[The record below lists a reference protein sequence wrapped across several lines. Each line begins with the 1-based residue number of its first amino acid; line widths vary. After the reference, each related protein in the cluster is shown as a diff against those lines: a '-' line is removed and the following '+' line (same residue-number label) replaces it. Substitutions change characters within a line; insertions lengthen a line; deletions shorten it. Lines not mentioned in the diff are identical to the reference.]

1 MDSLV
6 STDWLARH
14 LGEADLV
21 VLDATRHLPGTDRDP
36 RADFA
41 AAHIPGARYLD
52 LPTLHDPESA
62 LGNTLPTRAQFEARM
77 RSLGLARTDRVV
89 LYDDSDLASA
99 ARAWFILRL
108 YGHEKIAILD
118 GGWARWQAEKR
129 PSESGAPA
137 IEPSNYTAP
146 QPASAVRDKAQMLVN
161 LDSRAEQVVDARDAG
176 RFTGRTADTIHD
188 LPGGHIPGSRNVF
201 FRDLF
206 ASDGTYR
213 SKEDL
218 RRLFKQAGLDSDTP
232 TVATCGSGMTAS
244 VVLFALHLAGA
255 DDTAL
260 YDGSW
265 AEWGADPATP
275 KETGDAA

>member
-36 RADFA
+36 QADFA

-52 LPTLHDPESA
+52 LPTLHDPETA
-62 LGNTLPTRAQFEARM
+62 LGNTLPTRAQFETRM
-77 RSLGLARTDRVV
+77 RALGLARTDRLV

-118 GGWARWQAEKR
+118 GGWARWRAEER
-129 PSESGAPA
+129 PTESGAPK
-137 IEPSNYTAP
+137 IEPSDYTAP
-146 QPASAVRDKAQMLVN
+146 QPTSAVRDKAQMLAN
-161 LDSRAEQVVDARDAG
+161 LDSYAEQVVDARDAG
-176 RFTGRTADTIHD
+176 RFTGRTADTVHD
-188 LPGGHIPGSRNVF
+188 LPGGHIPGSRNLF

-218 RRLFKQAGLDSDTP
+218 RRLFKQAGLDPDAP

>member
-6 STDWLARH
+6 STEWLARH
-14 LGEADLV
+14 LGEPDLV

-52 LPTLHDPESA
+52 LPTLQDPESA
-62 LGNTLPTRAQFEARM
+62 IGNTLPTRAQFEARM
-77 RSLGLARTDRVV
+77 RALGLSRTGRVV

-108 YGHEKIAILD
+108 YGHEKVAILD
-118 GGWARWQAEKR
+118 GGWSRWQAEDR
-129 PSESGAPA
+129 PTESGMSE
-137 IEPSNYTAP
+137 IESGDYTAP
-146 QPASAVRDKAQMLVN
+146 QPAGSVRDKAQMLAN
-161 LDSRAEQVVDARDAG
+161 LESRAEQVVDARDAG
-176 RFTGRTADTIHD
+176 RFTGRTADTVHD
-188 LPGGHIPGSRNVF
+188 LPGGHIPGSRNLF

-206 ASDGTYR
+206 TADGTYR
-213 SKEDL
+213 SRDDL
-218 RRLFKQAGLDSDTP
+218 RSLFKQAGLDPDTP
-232 TVATCGSGMTAS
+232 TIATCGSGMTAS

>member
-36 RADFA
+36 QADFA
-41 AAHIPGARYLD
+41 AAHVPGARYLD
-52 LPTLHDPESA
+52 LPTLQDPESA

-118 GGWARWQAEKR
+118 GGWARWQAEER
-129 PSESGAPA
+129 PTESGTPT
-137 IEPSNYTAP
+137 IEPSDYTAP
-146 QPASAVRDKAQMLVN
+146 QPVSAVRDKAQMLAN
-161 LDSRAEQVVDARDAG
+161 IDSHAEQVVDARDAG

-188 LPGGHIPGSRNVF
+188 LPGGHIPESRNLF

-213 SKEDL
+213 SKEEL
-218 RRLFKQAGLDSDTP
+218 RRLFKQAGLDPDTP

-265 AEWGADPATP
+265 VEWGADPATP